1 MEKIVYVMETTSG
14 TFIAN
19 NMNHHNCNRVLGG
32 NYERYTRNLIREKG
46 QNEPDRLWEQAR
58 ENKKLSNVE
67 LEEMLNEWKSILKT
81 IKKDQVE

>member
-19 NMNHHNCNRVLGG
+19 NMNHHNCNRVLNG
-32 NYERYTRNLIREKG
+32 NYEVYTKKLIQEKG
-46 QNEPDRLWEQAR
+46 PDEPDRLWKLAR

-67 LEEMLNEWKSILKT
+67 LEELLAEWKSIKKRLK
-81 IKKDQVE
+81 